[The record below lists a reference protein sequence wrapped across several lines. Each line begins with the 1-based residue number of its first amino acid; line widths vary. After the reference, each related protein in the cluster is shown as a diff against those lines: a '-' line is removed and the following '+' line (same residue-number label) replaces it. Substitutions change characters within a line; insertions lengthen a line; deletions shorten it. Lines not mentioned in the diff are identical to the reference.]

1 MSAHWLGFRLRLA
14 SVAAIAAPLAA
25 LLLAPEAARA
35 HALLARQDLPIP
47 AWLFAWGASVV
58 LIVSFAALSF
68 AWREPRLEADSWR
81 PVSRGLGGA
90 LVNPYTRSFAGAF
103 SVFML
108 GLVVWSGLN
117 GTEAPDRNFSLTF
130 VFVTFWLGMVGLS
143 AVFGDVYRAVNPW
156 RALAKAVSAGF
167 RVLAGQSASAPL
179 RYPERLGR
187 WPAAVGLLVFVWLE
201 LVYGASGLTVGL
213 NPHDVA
219 VATLVYTALTFLAF
233 VLFGIDEW
241 LERGDLF
248 SGYFHMFSLLAPLE
262 YRDGVLGRR
271 KPLSAAGQGWA
282 KVPGSVAL
290 VVASIGATSFDGAQ
304 EGALLTPINNTFEKI
319 RDAGFDSLLAFR
331 LTETIYLVV
340 VVLGVAAVY
349 WLGIQGMKTV
359 DGERSARELR
369 ALFAHAL
376 IPIALAYLVAHYF
389 SLVVFQEQAQFSYL
403 LSDPLGTGSNLFGT
417 ASSGIDYTILSANAV
432 WYVQVA
438 ALVAGHVTG
447 LTLAH
452 DKAVAIYGDPKLA
465 TRSQYW
471 MLSVMVAFTC
481 FGLFLLSQANS

>member
-1 MSAHWLGFRLRLA
+1 MRAPGRGLRLRFA
-14 SVAAIAAPLAA
+14 VGAVVAPLGA
-25 LLLAPEAARA
+25 LLLAPEAAQA
-35 HALLARQDLPIP
+35 HALVARADLPIP
-47 AWLFAWGASVV
+47 AWLFAWAASIV
-58 LIVSFAALSF
+58 LIVSFVALSY
-68 AWREPRLEADSWR
+68 AWREPRLETDSWR
-81 PVSRGLGGA
+81 PVSPRLSGVVVNRFTRG
-90 LVNPYTRSFAGAF
+90 FAAVF
-103 SVFML
+103 SVFLL

-143 AVFGDVYRAVNPW
+143 VVFGDIYPAFNPW
-156 RALAKAVSAGF
+156 RAIAKTASAGF
-167 RVLAGQSASAPL
+167 RMVAGQTAPAPL

-187 WPAAVGLLVFVWLE
+187 WPAAVGLVVFVWLE

-213 NPHDVA
+213 NPHAVA

-241 LERGDLF
+241 LERGDPF
-248 SGYFHMFSLLAPLE
+248 SGYFKMFSELAPLE
-262 YRDGVLGRR
+262 VRDGTLGRR

-282 KVPGSVAL
+282 QVPGSVAL
-290 VVASIGATSFDGAQ
+290 LAASIGATSFDGAQ
-304 EGALLTPINNTFEKI
+304 EGALLSPINSTFEKI
-319 RDAGFDSLLAFR
+319 RDAGVNALLAFR
-331 LTETIYLVV
+331 ITETIFLLIVV
-340 VVLGVAAVY
+340 FGVAAVY

-359 DGERSARELR
+359 DYERSAKELR

-376 IPIALAYLVAHYF
+376 IPIALAYLIAHYF
-389 SLVVFQEQAQFSYL
+389 SLVVFQEQAQFTYL
-403 LSDPLGTGSNLFGT
+403 LSDPLGTGANLFGT
-417 ASSGIDYTILSANAV
+417 ASSGINYTILSAAAV

-438 ALVAGHVTG
+438 ALVVGHVTG

-465 TRSQYW
+465 SRSQYW

-481 FGLFLLSQANS
+481 FGLFLLSQANT

>member
-1 MSAHWLGFRLRLA
+1 MRALRIGTRLRLA
-14 SVAAIAAPLAA
+14 SGAAVAAPLAA
-25 LLLAPEAARA
+25 LLLAPDAAQA
-35 HALLARQDLPIP
+35 HALVARQDLPIP

-81 PVSRGLGGA
+81 PVSPGLSGVFLNRFTRG
-90 LVNPYTRSFAGAF
+90 FAAVF
-103 SVFML
+103 SVFIL

-117 GTEAPDRNFSLTF
+117 GTVAPDRNFSLTF

-143 AVFGDVYRAVNPW
+143 VVFGDIYPAFNPW
-156 RALAKAVSAGF
+156 RAIAKTASAGF
-167 RVLAGQSASAPL
+167 RLLAGQNAPAPM

-213 NPHDVA
+213 NPHAVA

-233 VLFGIDEW
+233 ALFGIDEW
-241 LERGDLF
+241 LERGDTF
-248 SGYFHMFSLLAPLE
+248 TGYFRMFSLLAPLE
-262 YRDGVLGRR
+262 VRDGRLGRR
-271 KPLSAAGQGWA
+271 KPLSAAGHGWA
-282 KVPGSVAL
+282 RVPGSVAL
-290 VVASIGATSFDGAQ
+290 VAASIGATSFDGAQ
-304 EGALLTPINNTFEKI
+304 EGALLTPINKTFEKI
-319 RDAGFDSLLAFR
+319 RDAGVNALLAFR
-331 LTETIYLVV
+331 ITETIFLIIVV
-340 VVLGVAAVY
+340 IGVAGVY

-359 DGERSARELR
+359 DYERSAKELR
-369 ALFAHAL
+369 TLFAHAL
-376 IPIALAYLVAHYF
+376 IPIALAYLIAHYF
-389 SLVVFQEQAQFSYL
+389 SLVVFQEQAQFTYL
-403 LSDPLGTGSNLFGT
+403 LSDPLGTGANLFGT

-432 WYVQVA
+432 WYVQVT
-438 ALVAGHVTG
+438 ALVVGHVIG

-465 TRSQYW
+465 SRSQYW